1 MGRIYS
7 GVCPIWKRLQYTC
20 VFYRWIY
27 WCKKVNEKLA
37 FSQTSET
44 NYYQEV
50 MLVSEGSFCYR
61 ANGLIWSNTLLVEY

>member
-1 MGRIYS
+1 MSVLYEKDCNILAFFIGE
-7 GVCPIWKRLQYTC
+7 YTDA
-20 VFYRWIY
+20 
-27 WCKKVNEKLA
+27 KKVNEKLA
-37 FSQTSET
+37 YSQKSET